1 MPVNNVRAI
10 DSCTFGIKAE
20 VKSSRMVWA
29 CERSDKWINKCTHLE
44 IDGFKGRGRPRKTW
58 SATVTEDLKAW
69 NIDAHNAHDRPVW
82 KNALRHYA
90 NFNF

>member
-58 SATVTEDLKAW
+58 SATVTEDLKAR

-82 KNALRHYA
+82 KNA
-90 NFNF
+90 